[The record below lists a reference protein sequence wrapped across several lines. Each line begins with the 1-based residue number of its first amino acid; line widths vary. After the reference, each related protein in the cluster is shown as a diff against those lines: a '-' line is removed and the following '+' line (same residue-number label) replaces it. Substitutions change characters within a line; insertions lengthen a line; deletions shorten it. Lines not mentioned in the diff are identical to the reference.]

1 MKLNKLL
8 KSRKAQE
15 SGGGTALPLQAKVE
29 LVMIVLV
36 GLAFFIFGA
45 YIMQD
50 QRLAMT
56 YYSKDLSMT
65 INALILVPAIAEME
79 YKGIPGTISPLKKFA
94 FDFDRD
100 YTTIEFKTDMGV
112 TSTSMKKHY
121 IHLYNEKI
129 PLIEGANIRDPE
141 ALFIQKTLGG
151 YGLSKQKKEISK
163 KSIENPAYF
172 RWCKDVLEK
181 ISFNANEYI
190 YFDYKNMLI
199 SESFLANSPF
209 DLWRAIK
216 MPIGAEDNDKDRINQ
231 IDSGSYPTLGIY
243 IGFEKIEDNERITLY
258 MPFEGDR
265 TLACRVYA
273 ELLDNY
279 GDNKN
284 IKLIPANSVAA
295 FDNDKRYT
303 SAFYIQMSDSNQR
316 IVFNAISHIIRGI
329 EWVNNPGNKVS
340 T

>member
-1 MKLNKLL
+1 
-8 KSRKAQE
+8 
-15 SGGGTALPLQAKVE
+15 
-29 LVMIVLV
+29 
-36 GLAFFIFGA
+36 
-45 YIMQD
+45 
-50 QRLAMT
+50 
-56 YYSKDLSMT
+56 
-65 INALILVPAIAEME
+65 
-79 YKGIPGTISPLKKFA
+79 
-94 FDFDRD
+94 
-100 YTTIEFKTDMGV
+100 
-112 TSTSMKKHY
+112 
-121 IHLYNEKI
+121 
-129 PLIEGANIRDPE
+129 
-141 ALFIQKTLGG
+141 
-151 YGLSKQKKEISK
+151 
-163 KSIENPAYF
+163 
-172 RWCKDVLEK
+172 
-181 ISFNANEYI
+181 
-190 YFDYKNMLI
+190 
-199 SESFLANSPF
+199 
-209 DLWRAIK
+209 